1 MRGRAINP
9 VRVGIVGA
17 GWWARETHAPAFL
30 TAGATIAGICSRSAE
45 SAGALASTLGTRPL
59 DFEQL
64 LGEVDAIA
72 ISTPDD
78 THAGYAVAAARA
90 GVHVFVEKPL
100 GRNVAEAEAILEAT
114 RAARVV
120 GMTGLTTRGDP
131 ITDRAQ
137 TLVADGSIGKVLYVR
152 GSFDIELFVDSAAPA
167 TWRMRREIAGPSG
180 VIADL
185 GAHLFDLAEH
195 VTGLEI
201 DEVTAK
207 GGIHFQRD
215 SPVTNLDEVAVL
227 AGIGGASALFSASRT
242 HLGSSVLRLEVQG
255 SKGALLIDWG
265 VWKPGKGLL
274 HASRPGRYESVS
286 VGAAPGAGPYQYG
299 RSQFAELARRFVEA
313 VRDGSQPAPS
323 IEDGVRV
330 QRVIDAVLR
339 SVEEGSTPVAVV

>member
-1 MRGRAINP
+1 MRGRAIKP

-30 TAGATIAGICSRSAE
+30 AAGATIEGVCSRSAE

-78 THAGYAVAAARA
+78 THAGYAVAAACT

-100 GRNVAEAEAILEAT
+100 GRNVEEAEAILEAT

-120 GMTGLTTRGDP
+120 GMTGLTARGDP
-131 ITDRAQ
+131 ITDRAW

-152 GSFDIELFVDSAAPA
+152 GSFDIELFVDPAAPA
-167 TWRMRREIAGPSG
+167 TWRTRREVAGPSG

-185 GAHLFDLAEH
+185 GAHLFDLAEY

-227 AGIGGASALFSASRT
+227 AGIGGASALFSASRS

-255 SKGALLIDWG
+255 SRGALLLDWG
-265 VWKPGKGLL
+265 VWKPGKGLF
-274 HASRPGRYESVS
+274 HASRPGRYKPVS
-286 VGAAPGAGPYQYG
+286 VGAVPAEGPYQYG

-330 QRVIDAVLR
+330 QRVIDAVWR
-339 SVEEGSTPVAVV
+339 SVEDGSTPVAVV